1 MQSNKKHILLDHGN
15 GGKLTH
21 NLINDL
27 FFKYFENEIIRKET
41 DSALLQLDSDNIA
54 FTTDSY
60 VIQPIFF
67 PGGDIGKLAV
77 SGTVNDIAVTGAD
90 PQYLSCGFIIEE
102 GLPFADLE
110 KIVKSMAEEAGR
122 CNVQIVTGDT
132 KVVERGA
139 CDKLFIN
146 TSGIG
151 VINKNYKNISC
162 GENISIGDKI
172 IVNGFIA
179 DHGIAI
185 LGARKELDFK
195 AEIESDTTGLNLLIK
210 DLLDAELKI
219 RFMRDPTRGGAATVL
234 CELARNREFGILLD
248 EESLPV
254 RETVK
259 GVCELLGFDPLYVAN
274 EGKVIFVVDQEDAE
288 EVLRRL
294 QKSALGKESRI
305 IGEIVDNHPGSV
317 VLQTC
322 VGGKRLVEMLT
333 GAQLPRIC

>member
-1 MQSNKKHILLDHGN
+1 MDKEHILLDHGS
-15 GGKLTH
+15 GGRLTH

-27 FFKYFENEIIRKET
+27 FFKYFDNEIIRKQT
-41 DSALLQLDSDNIA
+41 DSAFLKLESGNVA

-60 VIQPIFF
+60 VVKPIFF

-110 KIVKSMAEEAGR
+110 KIIKSMAKEAGR
-122 CNVQIVTGDT
+122 CNVQIVAGDT

-151 VINKNYKNISC
+151 VVNKRYKDISC
-162 GENISIGDKI
+162 GENICIGDKI

-185 LGARKELDFK
+185 LGARNELDFK
-195 AEIESDTTGLNLLIK
+195 AEIRSDTIGLNLLIK
-210 DLLDAELKI
+210 DLLGDTLKI
-219 RFMRDPTRGGAATVL
+219 RFMRDPTRGGVATVL

-254 RETVK
+254 RESVK

-274 EGKVIFVVDQEDAE
+274 EGKVIFVVAREDAG

-294 QKSALGKESRI
+294 QENVLGRESRI
-305 IGEIVDNHPGSV
+305 IGEIVHTNPGSV
-317 VLQTC
+317 VLQTS

>member
-1 MQSNKKHILLDHGN
+1 MDKKHILLDHGS
-15 GGKLTH
+15 GGRLTH

-27 FFKYFENEIIRKET
+27 FFKYFDNDIIRKQT
-41 DSALLQLDSDNIA
+41 DSALLQLDSGNVA

-110 KIVKSMAEEAGR
+110 KVIKSMSEEAGR
-122 CNVQIVTGDT
+122 CNVQIVAGDT

-151 VINKNYKNISC
+151 VVNKRYKDISC
-162 GENISIGDKI
+162 GKNIRTGDKI

-185 LGARKELDFK
+185 LGARNELDFK
-195 AEIESDTTGLNLLIK
+195 AEIISDTTGLNLLIK
-210 DLLDAELKI
+210 DLLDDMLKI
-219 RFMRDPTRGGAATVL
+219 RFMRDPTRGGVATVL
-234 CELARNREFGILLD
+234 CELTRKREFGILLD

-254 RETVK
+254 RESVK

-274 EGKVIFVVDQEDAE
+274 EGKVIFVVAREDAGKA
-288 EVLRRL
+288 LRRL
-294 QKSALGKESRI
+294 QENALGMESRV
-305 IGEIVDNHPGSV
+305 IGEIVHTNPGSV
-317 VLQTC
+317 VLQTS